1 MGISMSVRQHLLE
14 LGPSLD
20 EGSVP
25 WEVPRDAL
33 SIRDTPLLAG
43 VDPYGYT
50 VFNRV
55 QIDDQLPREIAFL
68 RHELDPTSTRRWT
81 SSCVSS
87 PWRRCECTVTSG
99 SRATDASASADV
111 WMTLPIESSA

>member
-68 RHELDPTSTRRWT
+68 RHELDPTFHQALDELVRLIAVAKMR
-81 SSCVSS
+81 VH
-87 PWRRCECTVTSG
+87 RY
-99 SRATDASASADV
+99 V
-111 WMTLPIESSA
+111 WFEGD